1 MPPVFVFDIET
12 IPDVELGR
20 RIYGLH
26 DLSDKQVGYVM
37 QAKRREESGSE
48 FLSFEQQRVVA
59 ISVAMRLRDSLRI
72 WSLGEP
78 EAPEAELIQRFFD
91 GIEKYTPDLVSWNG
105 GGFDL
110 PVLHYRALRHGIV
123 APRYWEAGD
132 ADQAFRFNNYLS
144 RFHARHMDLMD
155 VLSSYQARA
164 RVSLQGVSQLL
175 GLPGK
180 LGMSG
185 DKVWECYLQGQIA
198 TIRNYCETD
207 VINTYLVFLRFELMR
222 GRLLPDEYRDEVARV
237 RDTLK
242 QLAKP
247 HFEEFLAAWQEPHC

>member
-1 MPPVFVFDIET
+1 MAIFVFDIET

-20 RIYGLH
+20 RVYGLH

-48 FLSFEQQRVVA
+48 FLSYEQQRVVA
-59 ISVAMRLRDSLRI
+59 ISVAARMRDSFKV

-78 EAPEAELIQRFFD
+78 NAPEAELIQRFFD

-123 APRYWEAGD
+123 APRYWEGGEGD
-132 ADQAFRFNNYLS
+132 QDFRFNNYLS
-144 RFHARHMDLMD
+144 RFHARHLDLMD

-164 RVSLQGVSQLL
+164 RVSLQGVAVLL

-185 DKVWECYLQGQIA
+185 EKVWDAYLQGQIE

-207 VINTYLVFLRFELMR
+207 VVNTYLVFLRFQLMR
-222 GRLLPDEYRDEVARV
+222 GRLLPDEYRSEVARV
-237 RDTLK
+237 RETLA
-242 QLAKP
+242 QQGKP
-247 HFEEFLAAWQEPHC
+247 HFQEFLAAWQEQPG